1 MAPASG
7 PDSGAGTADTHQL
20 YGSTA
25 SVFRWRPAATG
36 FAALAIA
43 TRLLTHDWPPGRD
56 RDARRRGPPA
66 GHTIAVCRRPR
77 RGARRR
83 RLRNTVGPRRPRV
96 PGRCA
101 SEPDGPLGETA
112 RSARAGPGRLA
123 ACDRGGD
130 TAVGGRHRR

>member
-66 GHTIAVCRRPR
+66 RHTAAVRRRPR

-83 RLRNTVGPRRPRV
+83 RLRNTPGPRRQRV
-96 PGRCA
+96 PGRCS
-101 SEPDGPLGETA
+101 SEPDGPLGQTA
-112 RSARAGPGRLA
+112 RPTGAGPVGLA

-130 TAVGGRHRR
+130 PAVGG